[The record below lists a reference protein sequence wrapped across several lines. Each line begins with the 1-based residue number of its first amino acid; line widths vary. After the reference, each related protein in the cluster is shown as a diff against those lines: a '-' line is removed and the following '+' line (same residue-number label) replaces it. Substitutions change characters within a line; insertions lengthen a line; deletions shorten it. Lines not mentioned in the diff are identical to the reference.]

1 MIYKPAFITRIALLC
16 FTSLPA
22 FSAEPATTSKPER
35 PLQRYTPTVQ
45 LIERCMPAV
54 ASIQTFMQSGTPGV
68 FNVGV
73 GSASVIHSSGYL
85 ITNNHVV
92 NGIANGN
99 AIFPG
104 MQYPL
109 PFKVIAGMSSEDM
122 ALIKVEA
129 GKTLPVL
136 PIGRS
141 DDLMLGEPVLVIG
154 NPVGLNHSV
163 STGIISGLNRAAA
176 TGGAFLPWLV
186 QTSAAVS
193 GGNSGGPL
201 INALGKQIGI
211 ITSKRLDSENI
222 NFAIAADRIREVFSR
237 LIAAELRYGF
247 RLGVEVD
254 MYEMSAKVK
263 SVAAGSPGEQ
273 ADIRAGDVITK
284 FGDLAVT
291 SGFDFHIALIDRKPG
306 EKPEVQLQRG
316 EEHITLHPEIGI
328 LEVSEPIADE
338 GMVPGIHF
346 AGYTGTWDRLPDFD
360 QLTPVAEGRAD
371 TPTESAFM
379 TEDKENYGL
388 RFSGFIK
395 VPTEGLYVF
404 STASD
409 DGSRLSIGKEV
420 IVNNDGLHGVMS
432 NSGLIR
438 LKAGLHPVTVT
449 FFEQGGAE
457 KLEVSYEGPG
467 IKKQVIPME
476 AYFMREEQKAE

>member
-1 MIYKPAFITRIALLC
+1 MLYQPSFITHIALLFLT
-16 FTSLPA
+16 FTQA
-22 FSAEPATTSKPER
+22 FSADPETAEKPDRSLE
-35 PLQRYTPTVQ
+35 RYTPTVQ

-73 GSASVIHSSGYL
+73 GSASVVHPAGYL
-85 ITNNHVV
+85 ITNHHVV
-92 NGIANGN
+92 NGIVNGN
-99 AIFPG
+99 VIFPG
-104 MQYPL
+104 MQPM

-129 GKTLPVL
+129 GTKLPVL

-163 STGIISGLNRAAA
+163 STGIISGLNRSAA

-237 LIAAELRYGF
+237 LISAELRYGF
-247 RLGVEVD
+247 RLGIEID
-254 MYEMSAKVK
+254 MYEMNAKVK
-263 SVAAGSPGEQ
+263 SVVADSPGSKSG
-273 ADIRAGDVITK
+273 IRPGDVITK
-284 FGDLAVT
+284 FGNLVVT

-328 LEVSEPIADE
+328 LKVSDPVADE
-338 GMVPGIHF
+338 GMIPGIRF
-346 AGYTGTWDRLPDFD
+346 AGYTGTWNRLPDFD

-404 STASD
+404 STTSD

-467 IKKQVIPME
+467 IKKQVIPKE
-476 AYFMREEQKAE
+476 AYFMRGEHKDE